1 VVADSRVDSGQCTA
15 KSHMAGR
22 DLARI
27 EESERERYRRDV
39 VGYVWQH
46 SHANLAADLD
56 AQTNVEIPM
65 LASSS
70 GRAPR
75 AL

>member
-1 VVADSRVDSGQCTA
+1 
-15 KSHMAGR
+15 MAGR

-65 LASSS
+65 LASSC
-70 GRAPR
+70 AVQI
-75 AL
+75 